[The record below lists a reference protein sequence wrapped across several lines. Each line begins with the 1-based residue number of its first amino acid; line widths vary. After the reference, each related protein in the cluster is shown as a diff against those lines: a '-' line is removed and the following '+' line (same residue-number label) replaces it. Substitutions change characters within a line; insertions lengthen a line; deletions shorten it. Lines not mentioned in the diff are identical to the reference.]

1 MGALPP
7 LGRFKGFAKGEI
19 EIPLCRPFLF
29 TVNGFF
35 FPAQG
40 TKKGLKRFPRLW
52 RGMIPPVNPDT
63 RADSGASPSYSFP
76 LWLSFATLP
85 SNPTSRPSA
94 AARSRTLI

>member
-40 TKKGLKRFPRLW
+40 KKKGLKRSL
-52 RGMIPPVNPDT
+52 G
-63 RADSGASPSYSFP
+63 
-76 LWLSFATLP
+76 L
-85 SNPTSRPSA
+85 TSRVKTGMLKNMLCCA
-94 AARSRTLI
+94 ALPFGDCGK

>member
-40 TKKGLKRFPRLW
+40 KKKGLKRFPRLW

-76 LWLSFATLP
+76 L
-85 SNPTSRPSA
+85 
-94 AARSRTLI
+94 